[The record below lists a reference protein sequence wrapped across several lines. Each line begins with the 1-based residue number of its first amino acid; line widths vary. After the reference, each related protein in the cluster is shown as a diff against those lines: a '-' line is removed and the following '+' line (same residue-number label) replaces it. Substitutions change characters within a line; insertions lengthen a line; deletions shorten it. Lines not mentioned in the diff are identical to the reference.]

1 MSTNLT
7 QALQTYSYAIEDLS
21 PGTEYVIYVEVVYKL
36 QNLVHCCNNSA
47 IEIQVYTFKKII
59 LYARQ

>member
-36 QNLVHCCNNSA
+36 QNIAHCCNNTSV
-47 IEIQVYTFKKII
+47 EIQVYKFDIYI
-59 LYARQ
+59 LYLQ